1 MAVDPFSQLPASA
14 ILRTADELFAR
25 PECTHLISLNNPG
38 QNMHL
43 ERTSEGFRLTFASP
57 SADRHS
63 VRVFHSLDDVRSA
76 LAPMVH
82 FLPGAIWR
90 DAAEYPP
97 FPQNALYRLLVGPV
111 ELSITPNDEHS
122 TVHGPHI
129 VYGPVDISNP
139 RPNTFRVTPT
149 AGWLVIEY
157 PASTSRSRVRNGYL
171 IIRPATTFL
180 QRLRLKF
187 DIFRARHAKR
197 SWTRYQPSSLLVC
210 GVPPTDWQTT
220 RTVLT
225 ATQPAPAS

>member
-1 MAVDPFSQLPASA
+1 MGTDPPDQLPASA
-14 ILRTADELFAR
+14 ILRTAEELFAR

-43 ERTSEGFRLTFASP
+43 ERTSEGFRLTTVSP
-57 SADRHS
+57 DADRHS

-129 VYGPVDISNP
+129 VYGPVVISTL
-139 RPNTFRVTPT
+139 RPNHIRVTPT
-149 AGWLVIEY
+149 ANWLVIEY
-157 PASTSRSRVRNGYL
+157 PASTSRGSSSGYAIL
-171 IIRPATTFL
+171 RPTRTFL
-180 QRLRLKF
+180 QRLRLRF
-187 DIFRARHAKR
+187 DNYRARHAKR
-197 SWTRYQPSSLLVC
+197 SWMRYQPSSLLVC
-210 GVPPTDWQTT
+210 GVPPTDWQST
-220 RTVLT
+220 RHVLT
-225 ATQPAPAS
+225 ATQPASTA